1 MTSAQPDGPT
11 PADRSTDAEPHEA
24 VPPQVTSAQPAA
36 TEQPTPSSTSAPAPG
51 RRAWLLPTAT
61 GVGGLVVGAALM
73 AGVPAL
79 LDGAGQSSVLTDAYE
94 ACDLHYTQ
102 GIELADEGRSITFD
116 MRGEADSR
124 GAGIV
129 DIACIFAALE
139 MPSAVS
145 SHIDQTTSVDGRQTE
160 SWGDVTVSWS
170 YHPDRGLDGVLT
182 LTDD

>member
-1 MTSAQPDGPT
+1 MTSTQPHEPT
-11 PADRSTDAEPHEA
+11 PVDRPADAEPHEA
-24 VPPQVTSAQPAA
+24 APLQVASAQPAV
-36 TEQPTPSSTSAPAPG
+36 TEQPTPSGTPAPSPA

-79 LDGAGQSSVLTDAYE
+79 LDASGQSSVLTDAYDE
-94 ACDLHYTQ
+94 CDLQYRP

-116 MRGEADSR
+116 MRGEADSG
-124 GAGIV
+124 GADIV

-145 SHIDQTTSVDGRQTE
+145 SHIDQTTSMDGRQTE
-160 SWGDVTVSWS
+160 SWDDVTVSWS
-170 YHPDRGLDGVLT
+170 YHPDRGLDGVLA